1 MWDEKGYYY
10 ELRYWKNRFDTQL
23 LKLFMTVM
31 EQIVAAMEEGKV
43 RQQNLKNR
51 LSQICSRCIIR

>member
-10 ELRYWKNRFDTQL
+10 ELRYWKNRFDTAFKAVYDNVL
-23 LKLFMTVM
+23 
-31 EQIVAAMEEGKV
+31 ERIVAAMEEEG
-43 RQQNLKNR
+43 QAANLQNR